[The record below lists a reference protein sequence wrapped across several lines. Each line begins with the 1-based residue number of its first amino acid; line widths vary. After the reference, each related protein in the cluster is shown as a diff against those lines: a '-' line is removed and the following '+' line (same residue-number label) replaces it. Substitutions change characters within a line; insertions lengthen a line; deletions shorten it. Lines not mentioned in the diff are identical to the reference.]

1 MWTDIASN
9 RSGRWC
15 AQHPVDQV
23 GMPLDND
30 THTVTE
36 RPRLRSTNRQKTE
49 REREREENRNIGER
63 IKSDS
68 GEKFCLRVER
78 K

>member
-1 MWTDIASN
+1 M
-9 RSGRWC
+9 
-15 AQHPVDQV
+15 
-23 GMPLDND
+23 DND

-36 RPRLRSTNRQKTE
+36 RPRLRSTNRQKTG

-68 GEKFCLRVER
+68 EEKFCLRVDR